1 MLETLY
7 KRQEGVL
14 IQEDLD
20 RLYRQGWRL
29 ISFTIDPHD
38 IHEGYHYYFERE
50 IRKESF
56 MGTSWLIG
64 FLWLVFIV
72 GVIYGWIQL
81 VTHA

>member
-29 ISFTIDPHD
+29 ISFSIDPHD
-38 IHEGYHYYFERE
+38 IFRGYHYYFERE
-50 IRKESF
+50 ERKDTRNTIF
-56 MGTSWLIG
+56 WLLT
-64 FLWLVFIV
+64 FLMFGLFFGWLALMHYSV
-72 GVIYGWIQL
+72 
-81 VTHA
+81 